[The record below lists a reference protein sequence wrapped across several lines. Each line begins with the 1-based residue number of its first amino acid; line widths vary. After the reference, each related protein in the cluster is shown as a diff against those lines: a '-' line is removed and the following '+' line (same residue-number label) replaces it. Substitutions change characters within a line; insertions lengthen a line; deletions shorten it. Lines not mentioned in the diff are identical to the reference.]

1 MWGRGSDLRGGV
13 DYASDREIMSQTVLA
28 VHRCSKAM
36 YGKHLIWRLLLIM
49 FDKIQVLQATDTLLS
64 AFP

>member
-1 MWGRGSDLRGGV
+1 VGRCSDLRGSRLV
-13 DYASDREIMSQTVLA
+13 LDREIVSQKLCSQCIDVLK
-28 VHRCSKAM
+28 RCM
-36 YGKHLIWRLLLIM
+36 VNIRYGRLLIM